1 MKRFIIKIVVF
12 FLIIAVIDQIG
23 GRIIRYIDSNTKY
36 GDVLTRKHIT
46 SHCTEDVVIMGSSR
60 GFHHYDSQIMSDS
73 LNLSCFNCAYEG
85 LGILNMYGRYL
96 LITRKHIPKVLIYDV
111 FTQFDLYNDDS
122 EYISSIEGLKLYADE
137 PKIMNIF
144 DDIVPLERYKLQS
157 LLYRYNKEIYI
168 LYSLMRT
175 KYPSP
180 ELGYAALDG
189 TMDYEPEP
197 YSAEYTNR
205 QEDSVKLKYMR
216 KLIHEARR
224 KGTKIIF
231 CISPRYGTTPNSD
244 LNPIIKLAKEENVPL
259 LNHYTDKRFTTKK
272 EYFKDTLHLNRAGA
286 TAYTKMIVGEIK
298 QLIE

>member
-12 FLIIAVIDQIG
+12 FLIIAVIDKIG
-23 GRIIRYIDSNTKY
+23 GRVIKY
-36 GDVLTRKHIT
+36 FNSHCLYGEAFTREYVT
-46 SHCTEDVVIMGSSR
+46 SHCTEDMIIMGSSR
-60 GFHHYDSQIMSDS
+60 GFHHYDPQIMSDS
-73 LNLSCFNCAYEG
+73 LKLSCFNCAYEG

-96 LITRKHIPKVLIYDV
+96 LMTRKHTPKILVYDV
-111 FTQFDLYNDDS
+111 FTRFDIYDNKNNHLFFLD
-122 EYISSIEGLKLYADE
+122 GMKQYADE
-137 PKIMNIF
+137 PEIMNIF
-144 DDIVPLERYKLQS
+144 DDILPLEHYKLQS
-157 LLYRYNKEIYI
+157 LLYRYNTKVFLLNSEI
-168 LYSLMRT
+168 RR
-175 KYPSP
+175 KWPSP
-180 ELGYAALDG
+180 KLGYSPLDG

-197 YSAEYTNR
+197 YVAEYTNK
-205 QEDSVKLKYMR
+205 QPDSVKMKYMR

-244 LNPIIKLAKEENVPL
+244 LEPIIKLAKEENVPL

-272 EYFKDTLHLNRAGA
+272 EFFEDSFHLNRTGA

>member
-272 EYFKDTLHLNRAGA
+272 EYFKDTLHLNRTGA

>member
-180 ELGYAALDG
+180 ELGYSALDG

-197 YSAEYTNR
+197 YSAEYTN
-205 QEDSVKLKYMR
+205 QHPDSVKMKYMR

-231 CISPRYGTTPNSD
+231 CISPRYGATPNSD
-244 LNPIIKLAKEENVPL
+244 LDPIIKLAKEENVPL

-272 EYFKDTLHLNRAGA
+272 EYFKDTLHLNRTGA

-298 QLIE
+298 QLIK